1 MNKETNSEGIEQIA
15 CVLVVVALR
24 LYCFLFEQSIKIW
37 SDSLA
42 IIQFSDSVIK

>member
-15 CVLVVVALR
+15 CVLVVALR